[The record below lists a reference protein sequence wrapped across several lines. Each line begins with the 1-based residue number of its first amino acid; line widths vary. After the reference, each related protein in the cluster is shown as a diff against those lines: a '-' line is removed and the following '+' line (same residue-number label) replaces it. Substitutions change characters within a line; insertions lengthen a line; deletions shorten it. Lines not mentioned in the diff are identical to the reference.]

1 MIPVSGILKAKSWR
15 KEQSEKL
22 NTDRAAKISVK
33 HCQALS
39 LLFAALIFLALSVD
53 AHVPLMAKE
62 NDNISQAMIISDTAK
77 SWAVYGSLPGGAT
90 RYFAFD
96 IQKGERIYLSL
107 FKSADRNEIDFQP
120 ELVLIGPGLAED
132 RMPAGLSTLPPALSG
147 LKALEAERKV
157 GGNLA
162 SINSACI
169 NPTSTNSASINSES
183 FNTTSI
189 SSASISSTSAVA
201 TYEPFGPSSYVELA
215 EINITAPESGRYYA
229 AVHGNSK
236 SFSGSGHYGLT
247 VGYKEETSFSDRMST
262 PIQLISVYLWEGQ
275 SLGVILI
282 PYMVAEILA
291 LLFFL
296 RGSRRTSFCL
306 AGMLAGFL
314 FLAASAV
321 VINQMVFSLIRA
333 PFGPEVYITVLIAF
347 FHALLGVAAIRLSRG
362 EAGILQRALLAVI
375 GTLALLAGS
384 GLVMGPILS
393 IAASFLPSKSGS
405 IFGRSAEQAAE

>member
-1 MIPVSGILKAKSWR
+1 MIPVSGFLKAKSWR

-22 NTDRAAKISVK
+22 NTDRAAQMSVK

-77 SWAVYGSLPGGAT
+77 SWAVYGSLPDGET

-162 SINSACI
+162 SINSA
-169 NPTSTNSASINSES
+169 STNSASINSTS
-183 FNTTSI
+183 INTTSI
-189 SSASISSTSAVA
+189 SSASINSTSAVA

-229 AVHGNSK
+229 AVHGN
-236 SFSGSGHYGLT
+236 FTRFDGVGHYGLT
-247 VGYKEETSFSDRMST
+247 VGYREETSFSDRMST

-282 PYMVAEILA
+282 PYMVAEIVA

-314 FLAASAV
+314 FLATSAV

-347 FHALLGVAAIRLSRG
+347 FHALLGVGAIRLSRG

-405 IFGRSAEQAAE
+405 IFGRSAEDATE